1 MAASDAVDQYAVLG
15 VEPSASTAEIRRA
28 YLRLARAHHP
38 DFHEAGDD
46 SARSAN
52 EREMQRINQAWTIL
66 GDPER
71 RSSYDMR
78 RRAPQTG
85 ADGRPRPEPARYDF
99 VPYDD
104 EDIDTDY
111 AALIDDAVEGT
122 GVPRWTQ
129 LVPVALVLGGI
140 ATFVLGVMINLSPL
154 LSLGLVAAVLGTLGF
169 LASPAIA
176 ISRSRSAEARR

>member
-1 MAASDAVDQYAVLG
+1 MAASDAVDHYAVLG
-15 VEPSASTAEIRRA
+15 VATSAPAAEIRRA
-28 YLRLARAHHP
+28 YLRLAREHHP

-46 SARSAN
+46 AARSAN
-52 EREMQRINQAWTIL
+52 EREMQRINQAWTVL
-66 GDPER
+66 GDPAR
-71 RSSYDMR
+71 RSAYDLR
-78 RRAPQTG
+78 RRAPQPD

-104 EDIDTDY
+104 EDIDIDY
-111 AALIDDAVEGT
+111 ASLIDDAVEGT

-140 ATFVLGVMINLSPL
+140 AILVLGVMINLSPL
-154 LSLGLVAAVLGTLGF
+154 LSLGVVMAVLGVLGF

-176 ISRSRSAEARR
+176 ISRSRSAESRR